1 MGKRKNST
9 TIIMTVLFLIV
20 FSLPSLAALTT
31 TQIRENSIRIN
42 ALELKNLDILNSE
55 APKEMTIVLDE
66 RSLNFDFDKSNVKP
80 EYYDLLNNIKEF
92 VEQNNYE
99 ITIVGHTDSIGS
111 NAYNFK
117 LSRRRAESV
126 KAKLLEF
133 GLTEDRIV
141 GIEAMGEEQ
150 PIATNETKEGRAQN
164 RRVEFKLVQRET
176 VQGTTAIPEASENK

>member
-9 TIIMTVLFLIV
+9 TIIVMLFLLI
-20 FSLPSLAALTT
+20 FSLPALAVQALTT
-31 TQIRENSIRIN
+31 TQMRENSIRIN
-42 ALELKNLDILNSE
+42 ALELKSMDIQNQE
-55 APKEMTIVLDE
+55 APKEMTVVLDE
-66 RSLNFDFDKSNVKP
+66 RALNFDFDKSNVKP
-80 EYYDLLNNIKEF
+80 QYYDLLNNIKEF

-133 GLTEDRIV
+133 GLPEDRIV

-150 PIATNETKEGRAQN
+150 PIATNATKEGRAQN
-164 RRVEFKLVQRET
+164 RRVEFKLVQREST
-176 VQGTTAIPEASENK
+176 PVANENK

>member
-66 RSLNFDFDKSNVKP
+66 RSLNFDFDKSIVKAQ
-80 EYYDLLNNIKEF
+80 YYDLLKNIKEF

-164 RRVEFKLVQRET
+164 RRVEFKLVQRENNSAT
-176 VQGTTAIPEASENK
+176 GENK

>member
-66 RSLNFDFDKSNVKP
+66 RSLNFDFDKSNVKT
-80 EYYDLLNNIKEF
+80 EYYDLLTNIKEF

-99 ITIVGHTDSIGS
+99 ITIVGHTDSVGS

-164 RRVEFKLVQRET
+164 RRVEFKLVQRENAPVAT
-176 VQGTTAIPEASENK
+176 ENK

>member
-9 TIIMTVLFLIV
+9 TTIMVMLFLLI
-20 FSLPSLAALTT
+20 FSLPALAALTT
-31 TQIRENSIRIN
+31 TQMRENSIRIN
-42 ALELKNLDILNSE
+42 ALELKDIDITSTN

-66 RSLNFDFDKSNVKP
+66 RALNFDFDKSIVKP
-80 EYYDLLNNIKEF
+80 EYYDLLKNIKEF

-111 NAYNFK
+111 NQYNFG
-117 LSRRRAESV
+117 LSRRRAEAV

-133 GLTEDRIV
+133 GLAEDRIV

-150 PIATNETKEGRAQN
+150 PIATNETAEGRAQN
-164 RRVEFKLVQRET
+164 RRVEFKLVQRES
-176 VQGTTAIPEASENK
+176 VQGTTAAPVANENK

>member
-9 TIIMTVLFLIV
+9 TTIMVMLFLLV
-20 FSLPSLAALTT
+20 FSLPALAVQALTT
-31 TQIRENSIRIN
+31 TQMRENSIRIN
-42 ALELKNLDILNSE
+42 ALELKNVDILNSE

-80 EYYDLLNNIKEF
+80 EYYDLLKNIKEF

-117 LSRRRAESV
+117 LSRRRAENV

-141 GIEAMGEEQ
+141 GIEAMEEEQ

-164 RRVEFKLVQRET
+164 RRVEFKLVQREST
-176 VQGTTAIPEASENK
+176 PVANENK

>member
-9 TIIMTVLFLIV
+9 TTIIVMLFLLI
-20 FSLPSLAALTT
+20 FSLPALAALTT
-31 TQIRENSIRIN
+31 TQMRENSIRIN
-42 ALELKNLDILNSE
+42 ALELKNIDILNSE

-66 RSLNFDFDKSNVKP
+66 RALNFDFDKSNVKP
-80 EYYDLLNNIKEF
+80 EYYDLLKNIKEF

-111 NAYNFK
+111 NQYNFG

-133 GLTEDRIV
+133 GMDPSRIV
-141 GIEAMGEEQ
+141 GTVSKGEEE
-150 PIATNETKEGRAQN
+150 PVATNTTDEGRAQN
-164 RRVEFKLVQRET
+164 RRIEFKLSRRGSQ
-176 VQGTTAIPEASENK
+176 

>member
-9 TIIMTVLFLIV
+9 TTIMVMLFLLV
-20 FSLPSLAALTT
+20 FSLPALAVQALTT
-31 TQIRENSIRIN
+31 TQMRENSIRIN
-42 ALELKNLDILNSE
+42 ALELKDIDITSTN

-80 EYYDLLNNIKEF
+80 QYYDLLKNIKEF

-133 GLTEDRIV
+133 GLTEDRII
-141 GIEAMGEEQ
+141 GIEAMGEAQ

-164 RRVEFKLVQRET
+164 RRVEFKLVQREST
-176 VQGTTAIPEASENK
+176 PVANENK

>member
-9 TIIMTVLFLIV
+9 TIIVMLFLLI
-20 FSLPSLAALTT
+20 FSLPALAAQALTT
-31 TQIRENSIRIN
+31 TQMRENSIRIN
-42 ALELKNLDILNSE
+42 ALELKNIDILNSE

-80 EYYDLLNNIKEF
+80 QYYDLLKNIKEF

-99 ITIVGHTDSIGS
+99 LTIVGHTDSIGS

-133 GLTEDRIV
+133 GLSEDRIV

-150 PIATNETKEGRAQN
+150 PIATNATKEGRAQN
-164 RRVEFKLVQRET
+164 RRVEFKLVQREN
-176 VQGTTAIPEASENK
+176 APAASENK

>member
-1 MGKRKNST
+1 MEKRKSSRITT
-9 TIIMTVLFLIV
+9 TIITLLLLLV
-20 FSLPSLAALTT
+20 FSLPALAVQALTT
-31 TQIRENSIRIN
+31 TQMRENTIRIN
-42 ALELKNLDILNSE
+42 ALEIKNLDITNIE

-66 RSLNFDFDKSNVKP
+66 RALNFDFDKSNVKP
-80 EYYDLLNNIKEF
+80 EYYDLLKNIKEF

-133 GLTEDRIV
+133 GLSEDRIV

-150 PIATNETKEGRAQN
+150 PIATNATKEGRAQN

-176 VQGTTAIPEASENK
+176 IPMPTESK

>member
-9 TIIMTVLFLIV
+9 TIIMTILFLIV

-42 ALELKNLDILNSE
+42 ALELKNIDILNSE

-80 EYYDLLNNIKEF
+80 QYYDLLKNIKEF

-99 ITIVGHTDSIGS
+99 LTIVGHTDSIGS

-133 GLTEDRIV
+133 GLSEDRIV

-150 PIATNETKEGRAQN
+150 PIATNATKEGRAQN

-176 VQGTTAIPEASENK
+176 IPMPTENK